1 MQYLGYYIICRNH
14 TISAVC
20 IVSITWKYVY
30 ILKIKN
36 RELLSNSVLPGTT
49 FFYYFIISFFSGITR
64 SVIQVTIST
73 MVVLVVEQVISPK
86 LCGKKALFLALDAL
100 KQKKKEWS
108 VHISSEDINQPEIWE
123 DGMQRMCCRAALML
137 AVTAP
142 LLAREVENS
151 LTSKGDRSSSTQR
164 WQHWMSRERKLVLLS
179 STFSK
184 LSF

>member
-1 MQYLGYYIICRNH
+1 M
-14 TISAVC
+14 
-20 IVSITWKYVY
+20 Y

-100 KQKKKEWS
+100 KQKKKE
-108 VHISSEDINQPEIWE
+108 
-123 DGMQRMCCRAALML
+123 
-137 AVTAP
+137 
-142 LLAREVENS
+142 
-151 LTSKGDRSSSTQR
+151 
-164 WQHWMSRERKLVLLS
+164 
-179 STFSK
+179 
-184 LSF
+184 